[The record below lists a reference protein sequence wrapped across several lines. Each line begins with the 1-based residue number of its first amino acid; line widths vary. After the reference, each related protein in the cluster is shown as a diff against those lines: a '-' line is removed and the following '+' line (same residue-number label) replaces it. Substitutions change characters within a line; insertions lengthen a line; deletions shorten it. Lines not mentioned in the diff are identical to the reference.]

1 MVMICCDFRSLPAAC
16 RVGDEAVDQLKR
28 PHLEPQ
34 VAPGQ
39 RCDARRPRLSNP
51 HRTGLVTVLRSPSN
65 DKKKQKTRGKISH
78 THKQTNTF
86 RHTLLDENTD
96 KTRQQQNME
105 KKKLTQTQKLAT
117 SCCAGLYILYMTFD
131 TATPL

>member
-1 MVMICCDFRSLPAAC
+1 MNFRSLPAAC

-28 PHLEPQ
+28 PHLKPQ

-65 DKKKQKTRGKISH
+65 DKRRNRKQEEKYHTHTQTLFDTHSWMKTRIQHDNNKICKKKKQ
-78 THKQTNTF
+78 
-86 RHTLLDENTD
+86 
-96 KTRQQQNME
+96 
-105 KKKLTQTQKLAT
+105 TQTQKLAT